1 MGDVKIVIK
10 TNQFGNMVEAHN
22 ENENQA
28 EEQPVASNMESNQE
42 EEEEEE
48 EEEFE
53 NNHDLIG
60 VNGIIRAQKNEID
73 KKKVSIPQLLVTD

>member
-1 MGDVKIVIK
+1 M
-10 TNQFGNMVEAHN
+10 
-22 ENENQA
+22 
-28 EEQPVASNMESNQE
+28 ASQMESNQE

-48 EEEFE
+48 EEDFE

-73 KKKVSIPQLLVTD
+73 KKKVSLNLRPVTVSSIARAENC

>member
-1 MGDVKIVIK
+1 
-10 TNQFGNMVEAHN
+10 MVEAHN
-22 ENENQA
+22 ENEQA

-73 KKKVSIPQLLVTD
+73 KKKVSIFKVPVTD

>member
-1 MGDVKIVIK
+1 
-10 TNQFGNMVEAHN
+10 MVEAMN

-28 EEQPVASNMESNQE
+28 EEQPVASGMESNQE

-48 EEEFE
+48 EEDFE

-73 KKKVSIPQLLVTD
+73 KKKVRLRQYLVTV

>member
-1 MGDVKIVIK
+1 
-10 TNQFGNMVEAHN
+10 MVEAHN

-73 KKKVSIPQLLVTD
+73 KKKVSIP